1 MILSFQACSLGL
13 LFIQF
18 FFGYDDI
25 PPKNDPK
32 MTKVANE
39 TRKSLFT
46 KTIAQFHYLVKI
58 VHKSTYI
65 VYPLST
71 PYVWSFYVSVTS
83 MHLIQDKKS
92 KQSKDQSKH
101 ILSWLS
107 WLIYSCDFFH
117 ADFLYTY
124 LCMYINLLSEYVIN
138 IYSCFDDFLLC

>member
-1 MILSFQACSLGL
+1 MQLRGKLHHDIVLSGL
-13 LFIQF
+13 FFRPIVHSI

-71 PYVWSFYVSVTS
+71 PYV
-83 MHLIQDKKS
+83 
-92 KQSKDQSKH
+92 
-101 ILSWLS
+101 
-107 WLIYSCDFFH
+107 
-117 ADFLYTY
+117 
-124 LCMYINLLSEYVIN
+124 
-138 IYSCFDDFLLC
+138 